1 MERVVINEPTEAENI
16 SLEQQAAMQE
26 EAKEQKASQQTP
38 KEVPQEEAR
47 PEWLDEKFKSPED
60 LAKAYTELQSKL
72 GEKTNEEE
80 TQTDTESDSD
90 DDSTVQEDGV
100 PMASAIESATS
111 EFTEKG
117 ELSDKTFDALEQA
130 GIPREMVEA
139 YIQGQ
144 EAVAVGQAAEVQQTI
159 GGLGNYEAMAEWAGE
174 NLDDAD
180 LDAFNTIVEGGTVE
194 QAKVAVKGLYAQFL
208 SAGGKPPQ
216 LIQGDTVG
224 SGLKPYTSSAQI
236 TEAMRDPRYKNDP
249 AFRENV
255 EKRLAVSD
263 VF

>member
-1 MERVVINEPTEAENI
+1 MESVVINEPTEEENI
-16 SLEQQAAMQE
+16 SLEKQAEMQA
-26 EAKEQKASQQTP
+26 EAKEQKASQQQP
-38 KEVPQEEAR
+38 KEVAQEEER
-47 PEWLDEKFKSPED
+47 PEWLDDKFKSPED
-60 LAKAYTELQSKL
+60 LAKAYNELQSKL
-72 GEKTNEEE
+72 GDTANEKETN
-80 TQTDTESDSD
+80 TDTASDTD
-90 DDSTVQEDGV
+90 DDSSVQEEGA
-100 PMASAIESATS
+100 PMAGVVETATA
-111 EFTEKG
+111 EFSEKG
-117 ELSDKTFDALEQA
+117 ELSDKTFDSLEQA
-130 GIPREMVEA
+130 GLPREMVEA

-144 EAVAVGQAAEVQQTI
+144 EAIAVGQAADVQQTI

-180 LDAFNTIVEGGTVE
+180 LDAFNAIVETGTVE
-194 QAKVAVKGLYAQFL
+194 QAKVAVKGLYSQFL

-249 AFRENV
+249 AFRESV

-263 VF
+263 IF

>member
-38 KEVPQEEAR
+38 KEVPQEEER

-60 LAKAYTELQSKL
+60 LAKAYNELQSKL
-72 GEKTNEEE
+72 GDQTNEE
-80 TQTDTESDSD
+80 TTSDNTDGDKSDSD
-90 DDSTVQEDGV
+90 STETEGAPMSGV
-100 PMASAIESATS
+100 VDAATA
-111 EFTEKG
+111 EFSEKG

-130 GIPREMVEA
+130 GLPRDMVEN

-144 EAVAVGQAAEVQQTI
+144 EAIALGQAAEVQQTI
-159 GGLGNYEAMAEWAGE
+159 GGLGNYEAMAEWASE
-174 NLDDAD
+174 NLGDED
-180 LDAFNTIVEGGTVE
+180 LDAFNTIVETGTVD
-194 QAKVAVKGLYAQFL
+194 QAKVAVKGLYSQFL

-249 AFRENV
+249 AFRDNV

>member
-26 EAKEQKASQQTP
+26 EAKQQKASQQTP
-38 KEVPQEEAR
+38 KEVSEER

-80 TQTDTESDSD
+80 TQTDTKSDST

>member
-1 MERVVINEPTEAENI
+1 MESVVINEPTEEENI
-16 SLEQQAAMQE
+16 SLEKQAEMQE
-26 EAKEQKASQQTP
+26 EAKQQKASQQTP
-38 KEVPQEEAR
+38 KEVTPTEER

-60 LAKAYTELQSKL
+60 LAKAYNELQSKL
-72 GEKTNEEE
+72 GENNEKE
-80 TQTDTESDSD
+80 TSTDTDGD
-90 DDSTVQEDGV
+90 TTDDSSNDEDAA
-100 PMASAIESATS
+100 PMAEAVSAATA
-111 EFTEKG
+111 EFSEKG

-130 GIPREMVEA
+130 GLPREMVEA

-144 EAVAVGQAAEVQQTI
+144 EAIAVGQAAEVQQTI
-159 GGLGNYEAMAEWAGE
+159 GGLANYEAMAEWAGE

-180 LDAFNTIVEGGTVE
+180 LDAFNTIVETGTVE
-194 QAKVAVKGLYAQFL
+194 QAKVAVKGLYSQFL

-224 SGLKPYTSSAQI
+224 SGLKPFTSSAQI

-249 AFRENV
+249 AYRDNV

>member
-1 MERVVINEPTEAENI
+1 MESVVINEPTEEENI
-16 SLEQQAAMQE
+16 SLEKQAEMQE
-26 EAKEQKASQQTP
+26 EAKQQKASQQTP
-38 KEVPQEEAR
+38 KEVPSTEER

-60 LAKAYTELQSKL
+60 LAKAYNELESKL
-72 GEKTNEEE
+72 GKTNEKE
-80 TQTDTESDSD
+80 TSNDTAGDTT
-90 DDSTVQEDGV
+90 DDSSNDEDAA
-100 PMASAIESATS
+100 PMAEAVSVATAEYS
-111 EFTEKG
+111 EKG

-130 GIPREMVEA
+130 GLPREMVEA

-144 EAVAVGQAAEVQQTI
+144 EAIAVGQAADVQQTI
-159 GGLGNYEAMAEWAGE
+159 GGLANYEAMAEWAGE

-180 LDAFNTIVEGGTVE
+180 LDAFNTIVETGTVE
-194 QAKVAVKGLYAQFL
+194 QAKVAVKGLYSQFL

-224 SGLKPYTSSAQI
+224 SGLKPFTSSAQI

-249 AFRENV
+249 AYRENV
-255 EKRLAVSD
+255 EKRLSVSD

>member
-1 MERVVINEPTEAENI
+1 MESVVINEPTEEENI
-16 SLEQQAAMQE
+16 SLEKQAEMQE
-26 EAKEQKASQQTP
+26 EAKQQKASQQTP
-38 KEVPQEEAR
+38 KEVPSTEER

-60 LAKAYTELQSKL
+60 LAKAYNELQSKL
-72 GEKTNEEE
+72 GETNEKE
-80 TQTDTESDSD
+80 TSNDTAGDTT
-90 DDSTVQEDGV
+90 DDSSNDEDAA
-100 PMASAIESATS
+100 PMAEAVSVATAEYS
-111 EFTEKG
+111 EKG

-130 GIPREMVEA
+130 GLPREMVEA

-144 EAVAVGQAAEVQQTI
+144 EAIAVGQAADVQQTI
-159 GGLGNYEAMAEWAGE
+159 GGLANYEAMAEWAGE

-180 LDAFNTIVEGGTVE
+180 LDAFNTIVETGTVE
-194 QAKVAVKGLYAQFL
+194 QAKVAVKGLYSQFL

-224 SGLKPYTSSAQI
+224 SGLKPFTSSAQI

-249 AFRENV
+249 AYRENV
-255 EKRLAVSD
+255 EKRLSVSD